1 MIYSVICKGG
11 KTCMNNIGRT
21 YCTVVLVLAVLIAFV
36 VHVYF
41 VLFTLWILYLW
52 SWLLYFDLP
61 QVFLLESTLF
71 IRKAKCLLLNQT
83 YSIFQ
88 FLDAQRIH
96 NLTAYLQVSKTVHC
110 VWQEQYSPPLL
121 LNTLPTNLLL
131 NSYVYFQIC
140 RYNSA

>member
-1 MIYSVICKGG
+1 
-11 KTCMNNIGRT
+11 MNNIVRT
-21 YCTVVLVLAVLIAFV
+21 YCTVVLVLAVLIALV
-36 VHVYF
+36 V
-41 VLFTLWILYLW
+41 FTLWILYLW

-61 QVFLLESTLF
+61 QVFLLESTFF

-110 VWQEQYSPPLL
+110 V
-121 LNTLPTNLLL
+121 
-131 NSYVYFQIC
+131 
-140 RYNSA
+140 